1 MRIIECKKLQEK
13 AEPIGRNLMS
23 KVGSC
28 LSSMNNYHAVE
39 IRACFNSDF
48 NCCGRTGEID
58 TASYGAAAYWDDVQR
73 TLKTDWSMKKVA
85 EYKSSIQIK
94 NVCIPLYC
102 ILNDLL
108 K

>member
-1 MRIIECKKLQEK
+1 MPLRLELALIQIL
-13 AEPIGRNLMS
+13 I
-23 KVGSC
+23 
-28 LSSMNNYHAVE
+28 AVDE
-39 IRACFNSDF
+39 QVK
-48 NCCGRTGEID
+48 
-58 TASYGAAAYWDDVQR
+58 YGAAAYWDDVQR